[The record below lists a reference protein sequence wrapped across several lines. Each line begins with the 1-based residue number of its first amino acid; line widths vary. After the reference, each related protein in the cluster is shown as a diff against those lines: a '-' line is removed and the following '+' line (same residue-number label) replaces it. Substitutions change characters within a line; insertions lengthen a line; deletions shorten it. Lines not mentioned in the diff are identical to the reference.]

1 MSLNWKTI
9 AIAIC
14 LVLIALYPPAHGS
27 RYILHVMIM
36 FFIWASICTLWDLM
50 AGYAGILSLA
60 NVGFVMI
67 GAYLSGIFSKTFG
80 VPPAVAILVGAALT
94 MLAVTVV
101 LALPALRMTG
111 IYIALLTI
119 VFADTLPSF
128 ISMTSKYT
136 GGAIGLREVPLLW
149 EGMTRTGAYYA
160 LFCVF
165 LAISVITWKIIRSR
179 TGLAFQALR
188 DDEELANSLGV
199 NIFKEKLKVFAVC
212 SFLTGLMGGFY
223 VHYLGVV
230 SPGTNSLDSFMLALC
245 MIFLGGL
252 GRFPGPIMG
261 AFFLTVVNQLL
272 QLAGTWR
279 PFMIG
284 VLICTLI
291 MFLPGGFMQIVDW
304 IDQKRKPPRKVL
316 PKAG

>member
-1 MSLNWKTI
+1 
-9 AIAIC
+9 
-14 LVLIALYPPAHGS
+14 
-27 RYILHVMIM
+27 
-36 FFIWASICTLWDLM
+36 M

-60 NVGFVMI
+60 NVGFVLI
-67 GAYLSGIFSKTFG
+67 GAYLSGILSKFFG
-80 VPPAVAILVGAALT
+80 VPPAVSILIAATLT
-94 MLAVTVV
+94 SIAVTVV

-111 IYIALLTI
+111 IYVALLTI
-119 VFADTLPSF
+119 VFADTLPSI
-128 ISMTSKYT
+128 ISMTSEYT
-136 GGAIGLREVPLLW
+136 GGIIGLREVPLLW
-149 EGMTRTGAYYA
+149 EGMTRPGAYYA
-160 LFCVF
+160 LFGVF
-165 LAISVITWKIIRSR
+165 LAISYITWRIIRSR

-230 SPGTNSLDSFMLALC
+230 SPATNSLDSFMLALC

-261 AFFLTVVNQLL
+261 AFFLTVANQLL

-279 PFMIG
+279 PFLIG
-284 VLICTLI
+284 VLICGLI

-304 IDQKRKPPRKVL
+304 IDKMRKRSAAAL
-316 PKAG
+316 PKTG